1 MDNMKLGWDLPQEDE
16 LATQLLSGGCS
27 PYIAIC
33 FLQPACW
40 RRLLPLW
47 TLQVRRAHRFNRA
60 RTRSAPPTVCV
71 YTVVEALYPTPEPG
85 PRLMRM
91 SDGDGGRGVPV
102 PP

>member
-71 YTVVEALYPTPEPG
+71 HSSRGALPDAGAGAQADE
-85 PRLMRM
+85 
-91 SDGDGGRGVPV
+91 DV
-102 PP
+102 

>member
-16 LATQLLSGGCS
+16 LATSVLSGGCS

-47 TLQVRRAHRFNRA
+47 TLQVRRADRPNPGALPRRPRRLRA
-60 RTRSAPPTVCV
+60 CRGAPPG
-71 YTVVEALYPTPEPG
+71 AG
-85 PRLMRM
+85 ARPRA
-91 SDGDGGRGVPV
+91 DEDV
-102 PP
+102 

>member
-40 RRLLPLW
+40 RRLLPFW
-47 TLQVRRAHRFNRA
+47 TLQVRRAPGRPRRPCA
-60 RTRSAPPTVCV
+60 C
-71 YTVVEALYPTPEPG
+71 TVVEALYPTPEPG

-91 SDGDGGRGVPV
+91 SDGDGGGGVPV